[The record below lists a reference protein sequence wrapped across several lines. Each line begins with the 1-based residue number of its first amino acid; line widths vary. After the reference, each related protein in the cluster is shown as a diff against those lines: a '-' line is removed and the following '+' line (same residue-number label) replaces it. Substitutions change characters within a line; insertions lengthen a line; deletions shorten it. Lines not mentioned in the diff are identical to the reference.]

1 MTMTRDQLAYEI
13 YGAVYETS
21 SHEYAKAAC
30 DSLMKK
36 VDKYVESKVIEARL
50 KVMKDFGAI

>member
-1 MTMTRDQLAYEI
+1 MTRDQLAYAI
-13 YGAVYETS
+13 YDAVSETS

-36 VDKYVESKVIEARL
+36 IDKYVEDKVIEARL
-50 KVMKDFGAI
+50 KVMKNFGAI

>member
-1 MTMTRDQLAYEI
+1 MTRDQLAYEI